1 MSVIIGS
8 ARIDENGHAHGGAAG
23 DQKQTSTPDYRGE
36 VSMQEFYMHSK
47 GWIVARLIDD
57 AAAVKNAQSMETACN
72 NKNIGY
78 DQYQR
83 DGIWTA
89 GTATKKKTEC
99 DCSSLV
105 RRCLY
110 EATGKDVGN
119 IRTILMERMLKE
131 SGLFQEL
138 KQYKSGMKLCTG
150 DVLFTG
156 QLGHPVSGH
165 TVIVVKGESRG
176 KEPLR
181 AAVPTLRRGM
191 KNNSEVEML
200 QRDLRHLKYV
210 GEDKAKLS
218 IDKDFGPNTEYAVK
232 QFQKDAKKEGTYDS
246 EIDGIYGPKS
256 ASAMKKALK

>member
-1 MSVIIGS
+1 MRIIIGS
-8 ARIDENGHAHGGAAG
+8 ARIDERGRASGGAAG

-57 AAAVKNAQSMETACN
+57 VAAVKNAQSMETACN

-78 DQYQR
+78 DQCQR

-119 IRTILMERMLKE
+119 IRTILMERMLKK

-138 KQYKSGMKLCTG
+138 KQYKPGMKLCTG

-156 QLGHPVSGH
+156 RLRHPVSGH
-165 TVIVVKGESRG
+165 TVIVVKGASRG
-176 KEPLR
+176 GGKEV
-181 AAVPTLRRGM
+181 AEPTLRRGDKGTEVSILQ
-191 KNNSEVEML
+191 KNLNAVKQSGK
-200 QRDLRHLKYV
+200 DGK
-210 GEDKAKLS
+210 KLTV
-218 IDKDFGPNTEYAVK
+218 DGDFGPNTEYAVRL
-232 QFQKDAKKEGTYDS
+232 FQKAKGLS
-246 EIDGIYGPKS
+246 ADGIYGPKTY
-256 ASAMKKALK
+256 AALKKAL